1 MGSAKTPMSERR
13 GIPHYLLDI
22 KEPTE
27 EYTAGDFYRDAR
39 VATEDVL
46 RRGKVPIVVGGTGLY
61 LRW

>member
-1 MGSAKTPMSERR
+1 MSERR